1 MVNILWTRASFWS
14 RVVVYVL
21 LIAAAVFTIIPFVWS
36 AINSVK
42 TLTETFQLGAFIPFL
57 QFQPT
62 LDSWREVLSD
72 PQTENA
78 FISSCAIS
86 AGTTVF
92 ALVLGVPAA
101 YALARYEFPVRSNDI
116 ALWFLS
122 QRVLP
127 PAVVLIPFYLLLV
140 YLRLIDT
147 WTGLILAYSAFNLAF
162 VVVIMRDIF
171 RDVSTEI
178 EDAAK
183 VEGADALADFLDD
196 CAAVVARR
204 TRSVV
209 GAGFRLHLE
218 RGSVRVRVDVAGGY
232 SFLGARA
239 RLALDP
245 RRRLQ
250 HGRGQHP
257 DRHHSAGNF
266 LPCRPALSCARP
278 VLRRRQGIA
287 FRDSAIAAAVL
298 KAELRA
304 DDGRSWR
311 NLTVAP
317 ETARELIAAV
327 PFRTVPNS
335 DAP

>member
-1 MVNILWTRASFWS
+1 MVNILWTRANFWS

-183 VEGADALADFLDD
+183 VEVATPWQIFWMIALPLSLDGLVVSSVLVFAFTWNEALFASALTSQAATPFSALVLASRSTRGVDFNT
-196 CAAVVARR
+196 AAVNTLIGIIPPVIFYLVVQRYLARGL
-204 TRSVV
+204 SF
-209 GAGFRLHLE
+209 GAVKG
-218 RGSVRVRVDVAGGY
+218 
-232 SFLGARA
+232 
-239 RLALDP
+239 
-245 RRRLQ
+245 
-250 HGRGQHP
+250 
-257 DRHHSAGNF
+257 
-266 LPCRPALSCARP
+266 
-278 VLRRRQGIA
+278 
-287 FRDSAIAAAVL
+287 
-298 KAELRA
+298 
-304 DDGRSWR
+304 
-311 NLTVAP
+311 
-317 ETARELIAAV
+317 
-327 PFRTVPNS
+327 
-335 DAP
+335 